1 MICGVIG
8 QYHTECYERDPVLGE
23 LVKELQVS
31 GTKCTDHDHHHPVII
46 IIIITIIIIISH
58 ACTAGFGS
66 DTPVEGEQYAHRAHQ
81 DDAED
86 TLQIQR

>member
-1 MICGVIG
+1 MKEI
-8 QYHTECYERDPVLGE
+8 QYSVNLS
-23 LVKELQVS
+23 KSSKSQVRS
-31 GTKCTDHDHHHPVII
+31 VQTTII
-46 IIIITIIIIISH
+46 ITIIIIIITIIIITIIIIISH